1 MTAPCTDPR
10 TLRSGDVVE
19 HARVVRVGDGWK
31 CLDCKQEWPSKAA
44 KGSK

>member
-10 TLRSGDVVE
+10 TLRDGDVVQ
-19 HARVVRVGDGWK
+19 HRAVVRAGDGWK

-44 KGSK
+44 KGRK